1 MTSISN
7 SGTASA
13 ALAALGVNNGR
24 IDIRINCN
32 IDTKFYTGDGNG
44 VGDSLGTILG
54 IQGTEYSIKTVD
66 EISITSGYNEGDGG
80 YTDGEQYRSY
90 RQNLLDQGK
99 INMWGRGMAIVG
111 NKVIDPQYGEIADV
125 VAINGNPVSQTI
137 SHEIGVVDATA
148 PTNQEQLLMNTVTKF
163 DDTTV
168 AVNQG
173 DKLLILKDFNK
184 DGKVDTI
191 FVASQNAE
199 EIRTGSLGGNDGK
212 VVLSGAHGDP
222 HLRQTVYEGAQ
233 VANLKGSMDALYA
246 DAQDGTINS
255 QANVDIAFGAAL
267 NDGKKIEVGDAH
279 DDFTLKNG
287 TVKAEVDVKKAGYV
301 AYTENVKIDF
311 GDGKEY
317 TALNIWKENANDGA
331 IGVRVAT
338 SGDGGQSKAT
348 FVNVTKSNGAELG
361 VEGTHLVLDSR
372 TKGKYVLDANGKL
385 DTSALNFSLNFA
397 QQEIHRTQYNVLPT
411 LYYRPK
417 DEYPSERRISPNPP
431 LVPRPPTK
439 PVDPVVNLPID
450 NPAPGNSVEDQ
461 IKSFYL
467 NYLHRAPDQEGF
479 NYWVDQVKTNKMTL
493 VQVSNAIQF
502 SPEAKVYGFYL
513 QYLKREPDAA
523 GLAYWRDQIR
533 DGKMTQDQV
542 ENAIKNSDEA
552 KKVK

>member
-1 MTSISN
+1 
-7 SGTASA
+7 
-13 ALAALGVNNGR
+13 
-24 IDIRINCN
+24 
-32 IDTKFYTGDGNG
+32 
-44 VGDSLGTILG
+44 
-54 IQGTEYSIKTVD
+54 
-66 EISITSGYNEGDGG
+66 
-80 YTDGEQYRSY
+80 
-90 RQNLLDQGK
+90 
-99 INMWGRGMAIVG
+99 
-111 NKVIDPQYGEIADV
+111 
-125 VAINGNPVSQTI
+125 
-137 SHEIGVVDATA
+137 
-148 PTNQEQLLMNTVTKF
+148 MNTVNKL
-163 DDTTV
+163 DDTTI
-168 AVNQG
+168 AVSQG
-173 DKLLILKDFNK
+173 NALLILKDFDK
-184 DGKVDTI
+184 DGKVDAM
-191 FVASQNAE
+191 FVASQNGE
-199 EIRTGSLGGNDGK
+199 EVKGGSLGSNDGK
-212 VVLSGAHGDP
+212 LVLSGAHGDP

-287 TVKAEVDVKKAGYV
+287 TVKAEVDVKKAGNV

-361 VEGTHLVLDSR
+361 VEGTNLVLDSR
-372 TKGKYVLDANGKL
+372 TNGKYVLDVNGKL

-397 QQEIHRTQYNVLPT
+397 QQEIHRTQYNSIPT
-411 LYYRPK
+411 IYYRPK
-417 DEYPSERRISPNPP
+417 DEDPSERKINPP
-431 LVPRPPTK
+431 LVSRPPTN
-439 PVDPVVNLPID
+439 PVDPVVKLPID

-461 IKSFYL
+461 IKSFYS
-467 NYLHRAPDQEGF
+467 NYLHRTPDEEGF
-479 NYWVDQVKTNKMTL
+479 KYWVDQVKTGKKTL
-493 VQVSNAIQF
+493 VQVRNEIQF

-533 DGKMTQDQV
+533 FGKMTQDQV
-542 ENAIKNSDEA
+542 ENAIKNSEEA
-552 KKVK
+552 KKLL